1 MLFYDGDGDCGTSA
15 GLDPNLRWCLNA
27 PLAFMLNTS
36 TIWDGISRLSF
47 FITYSN
53 DVDAARACMFCGDKG
68 AALWREYVSTWIS
81 AMRHPRYMKVTLS
94 EHINPAS
101 PPTHTHAHAHLVSYG
116 HDRLAADLYFKSSSP
131 TCFRCNAV
139 ATTCSLTLC
148 STTSGFISTACAF
161 LLRFDAIVRGAAESA
176 GLGRAIIGGGW
187 QNPSVPSFPPSP
199 LPHPQGYMT
208 YPHCDIECADCD
220 LGVISAADAS
230 ACMAACNSTA
240 ACVAFV
246 AAPQPT
252 SGVSCTLKSVAG
264 PGLPPCLCVIELRL
278 RRRIRVV
285 WPWRYI
291 RASAG
296 FSRVRLERNVRA
308 LRHAPVAAFSRAA
321 VTTTPLLFVDRR
333 LAGCALNTWTR
344 GGQTKPKTALLCSRT
359 AKCLRIR
366 RRPEQTIALTLVRTL
381 SRRCIRVPSLK
392 LVLQYHMFP

>member
-1 MLFYDGDGDCGTSA
+1 
-15 GLDPNLRWCLNA
+15 
-27 PLAFMLNTS
+27 
-36 TIWDGISRLSF
+36 
-47 FITYSN
+47 
-53 DVDAARACMFCGDKG
+53 
-68 AALWREYVSTWIS
+68 
-81 AMRHPRYMKVTLS
+81 
-94 EHINPAS
+94 
-101 PPTHTHAHAHLVSYG
+101 
-116 HDRLAADLYFKSSSP
+116 
-131 TCFRCNAV
+131 
-139 ATTCSLTLC
+139 
-148 STTSGFISTACAF
+148 
-161 LLRFDAIVRGAAESA
+161 LLRFDPIVRGAAESA

-285 WPWRYI
+285 WPWRYV

-296 FSRVRLERNVRA
+296 FPRVRLERNVRA
-308 LRHAPVAAFSRAA
+308 PRHAPVAAFSRA
-321 VTTTPLLFVDRR
+321 LQLQRR
-333 LAGCALNTWTR
+333 T
-344 GGQTKPKTALLCSRT
+344 S
-359 AKCLRIR
+359 CLSIV
-366 RRPEQTIALTLVRTL
+366 AWLG
-381 SRRCIRVPSLK
+381 VP
-392 LVLQYHMFP
+392 